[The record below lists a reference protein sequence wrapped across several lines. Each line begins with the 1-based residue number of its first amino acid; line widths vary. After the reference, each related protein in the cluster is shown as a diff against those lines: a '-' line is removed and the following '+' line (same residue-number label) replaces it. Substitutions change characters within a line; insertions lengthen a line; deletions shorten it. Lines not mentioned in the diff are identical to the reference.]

1 MLCRWFLI
9 SLTLLLVGC
18 SLPRIIVLHDPLDAR
33 EHNDLGVSYQ
43 ANREFDLALREYRRA
58 AELDGD
64 WARPL
69 INGGNTLA
77 AMEQWSQAAELYRS
91 ALQRQPEQAEA
102 MNNLAWVLLQQG
114 DLVEA
119 RLWAENAVESSP
131 HSAAFLDTL
140 EAVKARQD
148 EVSSAR

>member
-1 MLCRWFLI
+1 MLYRCFLI
-9 SLTLLLVGC
+9 SLTLLLAGC
-18 SLPRIIVLHDPLDAR
+18 SLPRIVVLNDPLDAQ

-58 AELDGD
+58 AELDDG

-91 ALQRQPEQAEA
+91 ALQRQPAQAEA

-114 DLVEA
+114 DLMEA
-119 RLWAENAVESSP
+119 RQWAESAVESSP
-131 HSAAFLDTL
+131 HSTAFLDTL
-140 EAVKARQD
+140 AAVKARQ
-148 EVSSAR
+148 EEMSSPR